1 MDAKLLSLQKSQFI
15 FETSATP
22 ICDGVTD
29 PQRSLSASREM
40 INVMRFY
47 ASNYDG
53 VNADEFY

>member
-15 FETSATP
+15 FFETSATP

-40 INVMRFY
+40 INVMRFMQVITT
-47 ASNYDG
+47 A
-53 VNADEFY
+53 

>member
-40 INVMRFY
+40 INVMRFMQVITT
-47 ASNYDG
+47 A
-53 VNADEFY
+53 